1 MVQSNDLRELA
12 AKRVDLGNEILSL
25 GRVIVT
31 DRLHASILSLLMG
44 KPHVMI
50 NDRYK
55 KVELTRKAAFGRI
68 TECSEENLNG
78 FYAVNIE
85 DGLQKALWLLKQ
97 DGTSNIL

>member
-1 MVQSNDLRELA
+1 MESNDLREIA

-55 KVELTRKAAFGRI
+55 KVELTRKTAFENI
-68 TECSEENLNG
+68 KECSEENLKG

-85 DGLQKALWLLKQ
+85 DGLQKAVWLLKQ
-97 DGTSNIL
+97 DNSSNFV